1 VLEINDLHAWYGE
14 IEALHGVS
22 LSVAQGEVVAVIG
35 ANAAGKTTL
44 INAISGVIDREGEI
58 KFDGE
63 DISSC
68 EPHEIAKR
76 RLVQVPEGRKLFPF
90 MTVRENLDLGSFAPH
105 ARADAAQ
112 NLDKV
117 FALMPKLA
125 ERSGQLAGSLSGGEQ
140 QMCAIGRALMAMPRA
155 IMFDEPTLGLAPIMV
170 ETVFKLVREV
180 KTTGVTILLVEQNAK
195 HALGL
200 SDRGY
205 VLENGRMV
213 LQGPAAEL
221 LQDARLKEAYLGG

>member
-22 LSVAQGEVVAVIG
+22 LNVAQGEVVAVIG

-44 INAISGVIDREGEI
+44 INAISGVIERAGVINFNE
-58 KFDGE
+58 E
-63 DISSC
+63 DISIC
-68 EPHEIAKR
+68 APHEIARR

-90 MTVRENLDLGSFAPH
+90 MTVRENLELGSFAPH
-105 ARADAAQ
+105 ARAHAAE
-112 NLDKV
+112 NLEKV

-125 ERSGQLAGSLSGGEQ
+125 ERAGQFAGSLSGGEQ

-170 ETVFKLVREV
+170 ETVFKLVREI
-180 KTTGVTILLVEQNAK
+180 KHTGVTILLVEQNAK
-195 HALGL
+195 HALAL
-200 SDRGY
+200 ADRGY

-213 LQGPAAEL
+213 LQGPAVEL